1 MDRARAIIENVSLIK
16 PLAPAIF
23 LIVLVALGVFL
34 AERANTAEPRSSV
47 EVHFADASPSGL
59 SIVPAS
65 CPSDPHPLTSGD
77 CTCTLTASDSAIVR
91 GQSTTLSWTITDAQG
106 LIFGSITPSIGAVV
120 GNGSRRVTPTQ
131 TTTYTLSSMGGFSC
145 ARTVTVRDAVC
156 TGGGFARA
164 SLCANDDRNLSTD
177 TSTVLVS
184 SCGERKCQYVCNE
197 GYKRSG
203 DRCVPYNNCS
213 FNGKTVRHG
222 ESVTA
227 YRESSVLYN
236 SSCSSQ
242 IRRCDNG
249 TLSGTYAYSSC
260 SVGNPANCSFNGQVV
275 RHGENVTAYR
285 EQSVPYN
292 SSCSSQIRRCDNG
305 TLSGTY
311 AYSSCSVG
319 DPANC
324 TFNGQVVRHGENVT
338 AYREQSVPY
347 NSSCSS
353 QTRRCDNGT
362 LSGSYAYGACTV
374 QPPPTYS
381 LSGVVWVDAD
391 GDTRVDSP
399 EERLAA
405 RTVVLTTASGVAV
418 GSATTNST
426 GTYSFTGLQGGTYR
440 VSHTVP
446 SGYRRT
452 TDDSVPITIG
462 SNTTYDFGVQ
472 RTPTPSCSLTLDRSS
487 VAYGSGTRLR
497 WSSTDATTLHI
508 SNIGY
513 VFLSGSTN
521 VAPDRTTTYTGTAT
535 GSGGMGSCT
544 AALTVT
550 APMAPSASISAD
562 SPTIRVGQSTIVR
575 ASFSANS
582 GDTLT
587 AANIDQPLGS
597 GRAASTSPSPKT
609 YVFAPSSTGTYTFYA
624 RATSH
629 YYSAWATYA
638 QTSVT
643 VTDPPPSCTVTAQPS
658 TVVRGSPALVS
669 WNSTFATS
677 FTLATIGSVA
687 PNTAG
692 SATVYP
698 QSTTSYGG
706 TATGTGGSAQC
717 PATVSVICVPL
728 YSCSGNTVLYT
739 DASCA
744 TSTVRICPA
753 PTYCTA
759 GQSSCT
765 VPPVGS
771 GGGIDEDPIV
781 AQPAIVSKDERSTVI
796 WDVDNAESCT
806 VQADNGDRWTGAS
819 GSRLTRELL
828 QQSVYTIVCDDYDAD
843 SVEND
848 FEASVTIIVPPE
860 FEEL

>member
-242 IRRCDNG
+242 VRSCNDG

-260 SVGNPANCSFNGQVV
+260 SVGNPANCS
-275 RHGENVTAYR
+275 
-285 EQSVPYN
+285 
-292 SSCSSQIRRCDNG
+292 
-305 TLSGTY
+305 
-311 AYSSCSVG
+311 
-319 DPANC
+319 
-324 TFNGQVVRHGENVT
+324 FNGQVVRHGENVT

-452 TDDSVPITIG
+452 TDDSVLITIG

-513 VFLSGSTN
+513 VFLSGSTS
-521 VAPDRTTTYTGTAT
+521 VAPEMTTTYTGTAT
-535 GSGGMGSCT
+535 GSGGMGSC
-544 AALTVT
+544 AATLTVT
-550 APMAPSASISAD
+550 APMAPTASISAD
-562 SPTIRVGQSTIVR
+562 SSTIRVGQSTIVR